1 MSDRALTVAILSD
14 RMYLQRDWPAF
25 WAAQFGQQAVTFLRV
40 DERESQLWSAQHA
53 YEFAR
58 LAWHFA
64 RHAIV

>member
-1 MSDRALTVAILSD
+1 MPDINTALLHE
-14 RMYLQRDWPAF
+14 REQLQCDWPAF

-40 DERESQLWSAQHA
+40 DERESQPWSAQHA